1 MRIIDILNMNI
12 FSYRCVP
19 NEYIT
24 NVPTAAREILT
35 CFTYNNKM
43 FLGAFA
49 KLRKATFDQ
58 VVPCGLTDMT
68 KLTVA
73 FRNARNASKTMQYS
87 QRSKVK

>member
-1 MRIIDILNMNI
+1 MRAIYILNKNI
-12 FSYRCVP
+12 FSYRHVR

-24 NVPTAAREILT
+24 NVPTAVREKLT
-35 CFTYNNKM
+35 HFTYNNKM

-68 KLTVA
+68 KLTVD
-73 FRNARNASKTMQYS
+73 FRNVGNASKTT
-87 QRSKVK
+87 

>member
-1 MRIIDILNMNI
+1 VR
-12 FSYRCVP
+12 

-35 CFTYNNKM
+35 HFTYNNKT

-49 KLRKATFDQ
+49 KLRKAAFDQ

-73 FRNARNASKTMQYS
+73 FCNVGNASKTLQYS
-87 QRSKVK
+87 QQSKVKLELQTTAS